1 MRNIVAISLFAL
13 MLVGCDLLVSSDST
27 REINSSNIVASVGE
41 NTLLKSDMNL
51 ASNKSQ
57 STEDSTRLANEYVEN
72 WIRKELFL
80 REANSSVSID
90 LSEIEKKVSDYRYT
104 LLSFEYQRL
113 YIQQNLDTTISKE
126 EILNYYEQNQENFAL
141 RQNIIKGK
149 FIKLSK
155 EAQRKMMYAGGSSL

>member
-1 MRNIVAISLFAL
+1 

-51 ASNKSQ
+51 ASNKPQ

-113 YIQQNLDTTISKE
+113 YT
-126 EILNYYEQNQENFAL
+126 
-141 RQNIIKGK
+141 
-149 FIKLSK
+149 
-155 EAQRKMMYAGGSSL
+155 